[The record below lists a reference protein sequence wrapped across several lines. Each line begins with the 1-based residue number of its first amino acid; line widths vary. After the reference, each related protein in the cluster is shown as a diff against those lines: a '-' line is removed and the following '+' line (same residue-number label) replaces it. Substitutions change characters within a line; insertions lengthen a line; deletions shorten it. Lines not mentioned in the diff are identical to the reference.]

1 MFERAEPY
9 LFLTPAFVILLVF
22 LVFPLFWNIYISLH
36 DVSLIT
42 IIKGWK
48 YVGWENFFDLIK
60 DPNFH
65 TSLKVT
71 LLFVAGSVVLQFGAG
86 LLMSTLLNQKV
97 RAPGVLR
104 AVLIVPWTISAVIA
118 AFSFKFIFDYN
129 FGILNYLFD
138 RIGLQPVD
146 WLSDP
151 NMVVWSMVIANMWYG
166 TPFTM
171 LFLTAGTFSIN
182 PTIYEAAIIDGA
194 TKIKTFF
201 HITIPLLKPFIVI
214 NLILITMW
222 SVNLFDLQLVMTG
235 GGPLFSST
243 TASLYMYRQ
252 AFEFGL
258 LSKGAAAGLILVA
271 INLVVAFIYIK
282 PPLKVLIYPIRL
294 LYDNGKRLVVYRHH
308 GSNDSNNDK

>member
-1 MFERAEPY
+1 MLSKSIFVKAEPY

-22 LVFPLFWNIYISLH
+22 LIFPLFWNIYISLH

-42 IIKGWK
+42 IIKEWR
-48 YVGWENFFDLIK
+48 YVGWENFLDLIE

-71 LLFVAGSVVLQFGAG
+71 LLFVTGSVALQFGAG
-86 LLMSTLLNQKV
+86 LLISTLLNQKV
-97 RAPGVLR
+97 RASGILR
-104 AVLIVPWTISAVIA
+104 AVFIIPWTISAVIA
-118 AFSFKFIFDYN
+118 AFSFKFILDYN

-138 RIGLQPVD
+138 KIGLQPVN

-151 NMVVWSMVIANMWYG
+151 NMAVWSLVIAKMWDG

-171 LFLTAGTFSIN
+171 FFFSAGIFSIN

-194 TKIKTFF
+194 TKIKSFF
-201 HITIPLLKPFIVI
+201 YITLPLLKPFIVI

-222 SVNLFDLQLVMTG
+222 SVNFFDLQLVMTG
-235 GGPLFSST
+235 GGPLFAST

-258 LSKGAAAGLILVA
+258 LSKGAAAGLILVV
-271 INLVVAFIYIK
+271 INLVVAFSYIK
-282 PPLKVLIYPIRL
+282 L
-294 LYDNGKRLVVYRHH
+294 LRR
-308 GSNDSNNDK
+308 